1 MSIIDDSIIKR
12 SQSMKKLTKENII
25 ASISFV
31 ESDLQDEIFKILY
44 DYILEKWKQN
54 ILNEYNLLSTK
65 DAQIFDINNI
75 DGIKENQSTI
85 ISPIKI

>member
-54 ILNEYNLLSTK
+54 ILNEYKLLSIK

-75 DGIKENQSTI
+75 DGIQENQSTI